1 MHDPNELCG
10 KIKDI
15 YPEIGECGGDVEV
28 EFDHNKNAYSVD
40 LKRGE
45 KNLRTYLERSDA
57 NSCMEGERCV
67 SIGVQVSQL
76 VDNIERL

>member
-28 EFDHNKNAYSVD
+28 EFDANKNAYSVE
-40 LKRGE
+40 LKRGK
-45 KNLRTYLERSDA
+45 KNLRTYLESD

-76 VDNIERL
+76 VDNIERV